1 MSSYASLWRLVRLGG
16 LLASAL
22 VSHAEAQE
30 NELGRNVYRVTC
42 SACHAP
48 ENVMVS
54 APKLGD
60 SREWRRRASPDAA
73 GLERLTEH
81 ALNGIGAM
89 PPKGGNPAL
98 SRAQIQSAIEYM
110 RQEVRGVP
118 QR

>member
-1 MSSYASLWRLVRLGG
+1 MSSYASLWRIAGVGCW
-16 LLASAL
+16 LAGAL
-22 VSHAEAQE
+22 IAHAEAQE
-30 NELGRNVYRVTC
+30 NELGRSVYRATC

-60 SREWRRRASPDAA
+60 SRDWRRRASPDAA

-98 SRAQIQSAIEYM
+98 SREQIQSAIEYM